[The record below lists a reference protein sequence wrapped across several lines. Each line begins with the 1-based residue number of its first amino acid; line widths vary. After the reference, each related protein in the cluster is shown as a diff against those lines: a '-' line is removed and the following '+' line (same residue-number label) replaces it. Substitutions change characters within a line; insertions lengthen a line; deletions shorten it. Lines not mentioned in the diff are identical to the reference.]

1 MTPVRL
7 ELAAI
12 RSRVK
17 HSTTEP
23 LRSLIFDLSLCLLLY
38 LVYASSESSAET
50 EHKLRLDLSFTAH
63 ICIKTKYQNLVTTD
77 INFSI

>member
-7 ELAAI
+7 EHAAI

-23 LRSLIFDLSLCLLLY
+23 LRSLKLSI
-38 LVYASSESSAET
+38 A
-50 EHKLRLDLSFTAH
+50 
-63 ICIKTKYQNLVTTD
+63 ICIRSWVIILPTILAHVTFETAAIWLGLALPSECLVD
-77 INFSI
+77 ALPLFD